1 VHVSRGC
8 LETLHRMRARPA
20 GKMARISSEVG
31 QFQRDMQRPC
41 MTITEMRQ
49 TACQHGL
56 PFSHAPPLT
65 ITFLGGT
72 LSPAYRGP
80 IKLIFSLRV
89 AQLANA
95 VRNVMADAWPDD

>member
-1 VHVSRGC
+1 
-8 LETLHRMRARPA
+8 
-20 GKMARISSEVG
+20 MARITREVD

-49 TACQHGL
+49 TACQRGL

-80 IKLIFSLRV
+80 IKLIFSQCV

-95 VRNVMADAWPDD
+95 VHRLTAATWPDD